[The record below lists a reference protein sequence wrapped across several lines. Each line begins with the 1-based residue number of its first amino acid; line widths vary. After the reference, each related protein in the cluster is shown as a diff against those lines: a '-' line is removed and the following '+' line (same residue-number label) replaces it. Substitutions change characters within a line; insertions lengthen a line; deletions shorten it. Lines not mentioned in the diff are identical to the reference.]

1 MRVISRNQKY
11 DVPYEQTAF
20 ICDSTKVF
28 ALWNDTQWLFAE
40 YSTTERAQK
49 AMEMLRGFGAL
60 GNVASF
66 VLPKDEL
73 IEGVYDEAKSH
84 WKFQ

>member
-1 MRVISRNQKY
+1 MRVISQNQKY

-20 ICDSTKVF
+20 ISEGIMIYG
-28 ALWNDTQWLFAE
+28 LWNGEQWLFAE
-40 YSTTERAQK
+40 YSTPDRVLK

-73 IEGVYDEAKSH
+73 IEGAYDEAKSH

>member
-1 MRVISRNQKY
+1 MRVISQNQEY

-20 ICDSTKVF
+20 ISEGIMIYG
-28 ALWNDTQWLFAE
+28 LWNGEQWLFAE
-40 YSTTERAQK
+40 YLTPDRVLK
-49 AMEMLRGFGAL
+49 AMEMLRGFGTL

-73 IEGVYDEAKSH
+73 IEGAYDEAKSH

>member
-1 MRVISRNQKY
+1 MGFGMANSGCLPDRV
-11 DVPYEQTAF
+11 
-20 ICDSTKVF
+20 
-28 ALWNDTQWLFAE
+28 L
-40 YSTTERAQK
+40 K
-49 AMEMLRGFGAL
+49 AMEMLRGFGTL

-73 IEGVYDEAKSH
+73 IEGAYDEAKSH

>member
-1 MRVISRNQKY
+1 MIHSGCSQS
-11 DVPYEQTAF
+11 
-20 ICDSTKVF
+20 I
-28 ALWNDTQWLFAE
+28 

-73 IEGVYDEAKSH
+73 IEEAYDEAKSH

>member
-1 MRVISRNQKY
+1 MRVISQNQKY

-20 ICDSTKVF
+20 IYDSTKVF

-49 AMEMLRGFGAL
+49 AMEMLREFGAL
-60 GNVASF
+60 GNVAGF
-66 VLPKDEL
+66 VLPDDEL
-73 IEGVYDEAKSH
+73 IEGVYDEAKSR
-84 WKFQ
+84 WKLK

>member
-1 MRVISRNQKY
+1 MRVISQNQKY
-11 DVPYEQTAF
+11 DVPYEQTTF
-20 ICDSTKVF
+20 ICEGTMIYG
-28 ALWNDTQWLFAE
+28 LWNGSQWLFAE
-40 YSTTERAQK
+40 YSTLERVQK

-73 IEGVYDEAKSH
+73 IEGAYDEVKSN
-84 WKFQ
+84 W

>member
-1 MRVISRNQKY
+1 MRVISQNQKY

-40 YSTTERAQK
+40 YLFYDRAGP
-49 AMEMLRGFGAL
+49 ESN
-60 GNVASF
+60 GNA
-66 VLPKDEL
+66 
-73 IEGVYDEAKSH
+73 
-84 WKFQ
+84 